1 MVLTTT
7 TTLAKAIIL
16 DVCLEYNINPL
27 TFREIQTGYPINL
40 HDLCNNMANHL
51 NTNPNHYMAI
61 YFNTDEP
68 TIYLESA
75 ESPQALRNEYHW
87 PDNPGS
93 EILKSNH
100 INLNGTDYLIE
111 IITDI

>member
-1 MVLTTT
+1 MLQT

-16 DVCLEYNINPL
+16 DICLEYNINPL
-27 TFREIQTGYPINL
+27 TFREIETGYPINL

-51 NTNPNHYMAI
+51 NTNPNHYMAL

-68 TIYLESA
+68 TIELESA
-75 ESPQALRNEYHW
+75 ESHQSLLDHYGW
-87 PDNPGS
+87 TDNPGS
-93 EILKSNH
+93 LILNYKR
-100 INLNGTDYLIE
+100 INFNGTDYLID